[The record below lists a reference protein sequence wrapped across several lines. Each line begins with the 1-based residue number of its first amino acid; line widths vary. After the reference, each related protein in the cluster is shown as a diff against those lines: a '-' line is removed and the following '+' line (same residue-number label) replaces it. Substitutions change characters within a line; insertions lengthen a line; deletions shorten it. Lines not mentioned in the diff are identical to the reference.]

1 MSLQIWLPLNGDL
14 HNQGIK
20 KYNISTLGI
29 ISWPT
34 TGKIGKCFQG
44 GAGTQVSNGISLDSN
59 LTDILSAD
67 YSIAV
72 WVKPLGSHV
81 HYNGTIISSGDWN
94 KKRWAFGVNQ
104 DNTKVDVL
112 SNGHN
117 VYLNCSVPVNTWTHL
132 VCIRQNGVI
141 KLYKNGIY
149 VNSLSTSAASANLE
163 SDATNT
169 TIGRQTYAN
178 GYFSFNGCI
187 NDLRIYNNALS
198 EKQIKK
204 ISQGLILHYPLNRR
218 GWGQDNLLLN
228 SNVEKSG
235 QSNVAQWFRWNLNN
249 LTLTT
254 NTDYTLSFDAK
265 MSNSDVFYIGLANN
279 DSTQEI
285 LAQGVPVTT
294 EYKRYTF
301 TKQTS
306 KTNINSIIISNYK
319 GYGRGNNNN
328 TTGILYVKNIKLET
342 GNKNTS
348 WCPNSSETLYSI
360 LGLNNNIQYV
370 YIWLS
375 K

>member
-132 VCIRQNGVI
+132 VCIR
-141 KLYKNGIY
+141 
-149 VNSLSTSAASANLE
+149 
-163 SDATNT
+163 
-169 TIGRQTYAN
+169 
-178 GYFSFNGCI
+178 
-187 NDLRIYNNALS
+187 
-198 EKQIKK
+198 
-204 ISQGLILHYPLNRR
+204 
-218 GWGQDNLLLN
+218 
-228 SNVEKSG
+228 
-235 QSNVAQWFRWNLNN
+235 
-249 LTLTT
+249 
-254 NTDYTLSFDAK
+254 
-265 MSNSDVFYIGLANN
+265 
-279 DSTQEI
+279 
-285 LAQGVPVTT
+285 
-294 EYKRYTF
+294 
-301 TKQTS
+301 
-306 KTNINSIIISNYK
+306 
-319 GYGRGNNNN
+319 
-328 TTGILYVKNIKLET
+328 
-342 GNKNTS
+342 
-348 WCPNSSETLYSI
+348 
-360 LGLNNNIQYV
+360 
-370 YIWLS
+370 
-375 K
+375 